1 MSGGDTG
8 IAGFKAVALHVAVI
22 ALLFGLH
29 FVLPEYHHGVLA
41 RILVL
46 AVFAMGYNL
55 LFGYA
60 GLLSLGHAMFF
71 GIGLYG
77 AGLPMYHLQWG
88 VPAAFATA
96 VVAGAALSLVIGLLA
111 LRTRGVAFM
120 IVTMMFAQVGYLLVY
135 YFGAWTRGDE
145 GLVIQQQARVM
156 EFGATRLDL
165 TDPTTR
171 YMTALILFSIVLVT
185 TLLIVRSSFGRV
197 LVAIRENE
205 ERTRMLGY
213 DTFANKLAAT
223 VASGTISAIAG
234 AAYVI
239 LFGYVGSTFASIQY
253 SIMPLLWVLLGG
265 ASTTL
270 GPLVG
275 TVLMFYLIDG
285 SGDFLRSYA
294 PGWNI
299 SHIGIVGVALI
310 LLVLFFPKGILGT
323 IRDRWARWLP

>member
-1 MSGGDTG
+1 MNGGTG
-8 IAGFKAVALHVAVI
+8 KAIALHVAVI
-22 ALLFGLH
+22 AALFALN
-29 FVLPEYHHGVLA
+29 FVLPAYHHGVLA
-41 RILVL
+41 RVMVL

-71 GIGLYG
+71 AAGLYG
-77 AGLPMYHLQWG
+77 AGLPMVHFGWG
-88 VPAAFATA
+88 VPAAFAA
-96 VVAGAALSLVIGLLA
+96 GLVAGILLSLVIGLLA
-111 LRTRGVAFM
+111 LRTKGVAFM

-135 YFGAWTRGDE
+135 YFGSWTRGDE
-145 GLVIQQQARVM
+145 GLVIQQQARALH
-156 EFGATRLDL
+156 FGATRLDL
-165 TDPTTR
+165 TEPVTR
-171 YMTALILFSIVLVT
+171 YMTALALFSIVLVA
-185 TLLIVRSSFGRV
+185 TLIVVRSSFGRV
-197 LVAIRENE
+197 LIAIRENE

-213 DTFANKLAAT
+213 DTFANKLAAM
-223 VASGTISAIAG
+223 VASGAICAAAG

-253 SIMPLLWVLLGG
+253 SILPLLWVLLGG
-265 ASTTL
+265 AATTL

-285 SGDFLRSYA
+285 SGDLLKTYA

-299 SHIGIVGVALI
+299 SHLGIVGVALI